1 MSALQSMHERRR
13 SMFGF
18 DPDFLG
24 KHDEPVLD
32 SDLPIVDPHHH
43 LWDHVSRY
51 LFYEYLA
58 DIGSGH
64 NVRASVFIQCDAMY
78 KADGDPD
85 FAPVGETEFVNGIA
99 AMSASGTYGPARVCA
114 GIVGYADLQL
124 GERVDAVLE
133 AHLHAGGGRFRGVR
147 GRSVWDADPSIKGSS
162 RDFPPELLLDARFRE
177 GVSRLA
183 KYGFSFDAWLFHPQI
198 PELAD
203 LAAKFPDTIFI
214 LDHVGAPLAVG
225 RHAGKRDDVFTLW
238 RRNLGELA
246 QRPNVFVK
254 LGGLAMHLF
263 GFDLDRDN
271 REAPAPSET
280 LAEVWRPYM
289 LTCIELFGA
298 DRCMFE
304 SNFPV
309 DKRGVSYRVLW
320 NAFKRIATGASA
332 SETAALFKDTACR
345 AYRLTVQP

>member
-1 MSALQSMHERRR
+1 MYRADD
-13 SMFGF
+13 
-18 DPDFLG
+18 DP
-24 KHDEPVLD
+24 
-32 SDLPIVDPHHH
+32 
-43 LWDHVSRY
+43 
-51 LFYEYLA
+51 
-58 DIGSGH
+58 
-64 NVRASVFIQCDAMY
+64 Q
-78 KADGDPD
+78 

-99 AMSASGTYGPARVCA
+99 AMSASGAYGPARVCA

-133 AHLHAGGGRFRGVR
+133 AHLRAGGGRFRGVR

-203 LAAKFPDTIFI
+203 LAAKFPDTTFI

-225 RHAGKRDDVFTLW
+225 RHAGKRDEVFALW
-238 RRNLGELA
+238 RRNLEELA

-263 GFDLDRDN
+263 GFDLDSGPSRRAGSFRD
-271 REAPAPSET
+271 AS
-280 LAEVWRPYM
+280 
-289 LTCIELFGA
+289 GA
-298 DRCMFE
+298 
-304 SNFPV
+304 
-309 DKRGVSYRVLW
+309 L
-320 NAFKRIATGASA
+320 
-332 SETAALFKDTACR
+332 AALHAHLHR
-345 AYRLTVQP
+345 ALWRGPLHVREQLPGRQTRRELSGAVERLQEDRHGRLRQREGGAVQRTQPAAPTG